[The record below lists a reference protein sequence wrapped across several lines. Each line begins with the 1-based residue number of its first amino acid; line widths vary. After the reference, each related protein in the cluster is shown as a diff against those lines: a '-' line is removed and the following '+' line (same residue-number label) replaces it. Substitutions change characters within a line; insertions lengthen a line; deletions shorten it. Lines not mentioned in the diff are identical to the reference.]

1 MYKNVINVDVS
12 PAASIHFLEE
22 NITEKGI
29 EASYMHF
36 TSYEFDMF
44 SGKLSR
50 CFPIKTISSQNVESL
65 IW

>member
-1 MYKNVINVDVS
+1 MYKNVINVDVN
-12 PAASIHFLEE
+12 PSIFLEE

-29 EASYMHF
+29 EASCMHF
-36 TSYEFDMF
+36 TSYGFDMF